1 MYFDLFLREPIIR
14 ELKSGDALLREGD
27 ESNGEMY
34 VVIAGEAEIS
44 VDDHVVELATAGV
57 IIGEMTM
64 IEAAPRA
71 ATVVAKSDCRL
82 AVIDQKRFDFLV
94 TQMPGF
100 AREVMRV
107 MAHRLRHADELLRQA
122 SPRFEFGSATVT
134 DTGNCN

>member
-1 MYFDLFLREPIIR
+1 MYFDLFRRDPIVR
-14 ELKSGDALLREGD
+14 ELKSGDTLLREGD

-34 VVIAGEAEIS
+34 VVISGKADIL
-44 VDDHVVELATAGV
+44 VDGRVVELATAGA

-71 ATVVAKSDCRL
+71 ATVVAKSDCRF

-100 AREVMRV
+100 GREVMRV
-107 MAHRLRHADELLRQA
+107 MARRLRHADELLRRA
-122 SPRFEFGSATVT
+122 SPSVEVGSATIA
-134 DTGNCN
+134 DTGNCT

>member
-1 MYFDLFLREPIIR
+1 MFFDLFLRDPTVR
-14 ELKSGDALLREGD
+14 ELKSGDAFFREGD

-34 VVIAGEAEIS
+34 VVISGEADIS
-44 VDDHVVELATAGV
+44 VHGQVVELAAAGV

-71 ATVVAKSDCRL
+71 ATVVAKSDCRF

-107 MAHRLRHADELLRQA
+107 MANRLRHADRLLGR
-122 SPRFEFGSATVT
+122 SGSCGEIGSAAIA
-134 DTGNCN
+134 DTGAAA